1 MYGQRHCV
9 ASYKKNAQWANHFTC
24 RRVDVANRKSLR
36 RPTLSST
43 QTLVSQI
50 LTEYNVALFSLWYS
64 LLPLSLDCDGINLCF
79 PILFKVLLYAMCA
92 VKVFIQLCNITIFLH
107 NISSWWSISST
118 LLSLISFFRDYFQK
132 HPPRFSFF
140 LHNLWIIWIS
150 TGFPLDKRISLCYN
164 NITGIICSQEQ
175 GLIMV

>member
-1 MYGQRHCV
+1 MHVKLSFSLEEFRFMYGQRHCV

-92 VKVFIQLCNITIFLH
+92 VKVQIVYTALQYYHISPQYLQLVVDFLH
-107 NISSWWSISST
+107 FTFIDFFLQR
-118 LLSLISFFRDYFQK
+118 LLSETSSKILLFSAQSLNYLDIDWIPTGQK
-132 HPPRFSFF
+132 
-140 LHNLWIIWIS
+140 N
-150 TGFPLDKRISLCYN
+150 
-164 NITGIICSQEQ
+164 
-175 GLIMV
+175 